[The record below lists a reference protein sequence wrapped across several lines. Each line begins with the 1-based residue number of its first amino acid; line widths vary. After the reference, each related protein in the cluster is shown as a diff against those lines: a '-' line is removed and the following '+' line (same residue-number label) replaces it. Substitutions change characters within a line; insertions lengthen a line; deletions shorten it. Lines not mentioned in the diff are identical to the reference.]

1 MNSGMKWAW
10 QKRFVEV
17 GGREICHSGRE
28 PCPRPRL
35 SGAKVTKVRIIKEV
49 VLWLI
54 TLFLALVCLRSGW
67 LKVMGNIFWVR
78 DFHRWGY
85 PGWFRIMVGVGE
97 LISLVLLLVPRL
109 ASYGAS
115 LFAVVMLG
123 AIFTHYAN
131 NETSRLPFNFL
142 LLTLSLVIAF
152 MRRPSF
158 LKGSTKSGNG

>member
-1 MNSGMKWAW
+1 LNGAA
-10 QKRFVEV
+10 
-17 GGREICHSGRE
+17 GEICKSGRG
-28 PCPRPRL
+28 PCPRQDL
-35 SGAKVTKVRIIKEV
+35 NSTAHHKTGKVSKVRIIKEV
-49 VLWLI
+49 VLWVM
-54 TLFLALVCLRSGW
+54 TVFLALVCLRSGW
-67 LKVMGNIFWVR
+67 LKVSGNIFWVR

-85 PGWFRIMVGVGE
+85 PDWFRLAVGVAE

-115 LFAVVMLG
+115 LFAVIMLG
-123 AIFTHYAN
+123 AIFTHYSH

-158 LKGSTKSGNG
+158 LKGSTKSRNG

>member
-1 MNSGMKWAW
+1 M
-10 QKRFVEV
+10 
-17 GGREICHSGRE
+17 
-28 PCPRPRL
+28 
-35 SGAKVTKVRIIKEV
+35 TKVRILKEV
-49 VLWLI
+49 VLWVI

-67 LKVMGNIFWVR
+67 LKVTGNIFWVR
-78 DFHRWGY
+78 DFYRWGY
-85 PGWFRIMVGVGE
+85 PDWFRLAVGVVE

-109 ASYGAS
+109 ASFGAS
-115 LFAVVMLG
+115 LFAGVMLG

-158 LKGSTKSGNG
+158 LKGRTKSGNT